1 MLGKPRLKARAI
13 IETAPDIVT
22 GQAKPTFQRFLLK
35 VDGQT
40 KKSFTTRDAAEKAG
54 LQIKQ
59 AYPIVQVSI
68 YDSAEGS
75 QIIIGAKKGAAVKS
89 A

>member
-1 MLGKPRLKARAI
+1 LLGKPTLNARATK
-13 IETAPDIVT
+13 ETAPDIVT
-22 GQAKPTFQRFLLK
+22 GQAKPSFQRFLLN

-40 KKSFTTRDAAEKAG
+40 KRSFTTRDAAEKAG

>member
-1 MLGKPRLKARAI
+1 LLGKPRLKARAI